1 MANIQKTLQA
11 QRDFFNTRVTY
22 DIPFRVTQ
30 LKALQKALHTYE
42 DDILTALKKD
52 LNKAPFE
59 AYVSEIHLV
68 HEEITYMIKN
78 IKKLSKPERKKSP
91 LLNFPSSSTIYKEPY
106 GVMLAIAPWN
116 YPIQLS
122 LVPIIGAI
130 ATGNCAILKPSNYS
144 ANSAKI
150 LTKIIKS
157 TFEPNYITTVEGDRT
172 VNKELLD
179 QKFDH
184 IFFTG
189 SPEIG
194 KLVMQKAS
202 KHLTPV
208 TLELGGKSPC
218 IVDNTANLELAAKRI
233 AWGKLFNAGQT
244 CIAPDYML
252 VHESIKDDFIALLKK
267 YCKDFFGE
275 TPQKNTEYPKII
287 NQKHFDRLSTLIS
300 KAKNV
305 WGGEVNAK
313 TNQIAPSIFDNVKW
327 KDDIMKD
334 EIFGPIFPI
343 LTYTSLEEVVKEIN
357 CRPKPLAFY
366 VFTTSKDVEEYT
378 IKNIS
383 FGGGCVNDT
392 LVHLTNINMGFGG
405 VGNSGMGSYHGRKT
419 FDTLTHTKG
428 TLKKANWYD
437 LPIRYAPYGNKLD
450 WVKKVLKFI

>member
-1 MANIQKTLQA
+1 MSNIKDIVQT

-22 DIPFRVTQ
+22 DIRFRIQQ
-30 LKALQKALHTYE
+30 LKALKKTLHEHE
-42 DDILTALKKD
+42 DEILAALKKD

-59 AYVSEIHLV
+59 AYVSELHFV
-68 HEEITYMIKN
+68 HEEINYMIKN

-91 LLNFPSSSTIYKEPY
+91 LLNFPSSSTLYKEPY

-116 YPIQLS
+116 YPVQLS
-122 LVPIIGAI
+122 LVPVVGAI

-144 ANSAKI
+144 QHSAKV
-150 LTKIIKS
+150 LSKMIKK
-157 TFEPNYITTVEGDRT
+157 TFKPNYITTVEGDRT
-172 VNKELLD
+172 VNKALLD

-218 IVDNTANLELAAKRI
+218 VVDKNVNLALAAKRI

-252 VHESIKDDFIALLKK
+252 VHTSVKDEFIELVKK
-267 YCKDFFGE
+267 YIKEFFGDA
-275 TPQKNTEYPKII
+275 PHKNNEYPKII
-287 NQKHFDRLSTLIS
+287 NKKHFDRLSTLIS

-305 WGGEVNAK
+305 WGGEVNSK
-313 TNQIAPSIFDNVKW
+313 TNQISPAIFDMVHW
-327 KDDIMKD
+327 KDEIMKD

-343 LTYTSLEEVVKEIN
+343 IPFDSLEDIVEKIN
-357 CRPKPLAFY
+357 ARPKPLAFY
-366 VFTTSKDVEEYT
+366 IFTTSKEVENYV

-383 FGGGCVNDT
+383 FGGGCINDT
-392 LVHLTNINMGFGG
+392 LVHLTNINLGFGG
-405 VGNSGMGSYHGRKT
+405 VGNSGMGSYHGKKS
-419 FDTLTHTKG
+419 FDTFTHEKG

-437 LPIRYAPYGNKLD
+437 LPLRYAPYGNKLG
-450 WVKKVLKFI
+450 WVKQILKFI